1 MPQLPNR
8 TQSTHH
14 HAPEGRSWERSTGPA
29 LLRDGTSLPGQST
42 GPRGA
47 PGAVRRAGAPTWVP
61 RQLDCAGYSQKA
73 QKRVEGRHTL
83 LPVICHKCVSPP
95 RLTGRVTARCLTSV
109 GLVLTGASQAPV
121 PAPAS
126 FFPPP
131 LKSPSC
137 LSMGTLRVLE
147 LQTPQASS
155 TESLKIRCTQNPQF
169 LEARPRGG

>member
-1 MPQLPNR
+1 MPQLPGPPSCWASVTPPSVQMPQLPNR

-73 QKRVEGRHTL
+73 QKRVEG
-83 LPVICHKCVSPP
+83 
-95 RLTGRVTARCLTSV
+95 
-109 GLVLTGASQAPV
+109 
-121 PAPAS
+121 
-126 FFPPP
+126 
-131 LKSPSC
+131 
-137 LSMGTLRVLE
+137 
-147 LQTPQASS
+147 
-155 TESLKIRCTQNPQF
+155 
-169 LEARPRGG
+169 LEAGEGSTREQGLEGGLPGGGGELGEERAGQREQPEKRPWGRRLPEEPQGGQRGCSRERARGSD